1 MTKISLDWD
10 LLEED
15 EFKLIGLVSVLE
27 DYRLAYFLN
36 KNLGW
41 SLVKS
46 KFDLDFRNRA
56 GQGNYPVFEFDQ
68 DSIGLEIK
76 LINNKYS
83 GVISKSET
91 EVYGLF
97 DQIEHTTYLI
107 PEKKNIDYLIK
118 LSGEINDHTLE
129 KIIDTIKNI
138 PQVQTSY
145 NLEVKDIKSKEFLI
159 F

>member
-138 PQVQTSY
+138 PQVQTSH

>member
-10 LLEED
+10 LLEEE

>member
-129 KIIDTIKNI
+129 KIIETIKNI

>member
-10 LLEED
+10 LLEEE

-91 EVYGLF
+91 EGYGLF

>member
-36 KNLGW
+36 KHLSW

-46 KFDLDFRNRA
+46 KFDLDFRNQLE
-56 GQGNYPVFEFDQ
+56 QGKYPVFEFDQ
-68 DSIGLEIK
+68 DTTGLEIK

-83 GVISKSET
+83 GVISKSES

-97 DQIEHTTYLI
+97 DQVEHTTYLI
-107 PEKKNIDYLIK
+107 PEKKNIDYLVK
-118 LSGEINDHTLE
+118 LSGEINDHTLR
-129 KIIDTIKNI
+129 KIIETIKGI

-145 NLEVKDIKSKEFLI
+145 NLEVKNIKSKDFLI

>member
-56 GQGNYPVFEFDQ
+56 EQGNYPVFEFDQ

-129 KIIDTIKNI
+129 KIIETIKNI